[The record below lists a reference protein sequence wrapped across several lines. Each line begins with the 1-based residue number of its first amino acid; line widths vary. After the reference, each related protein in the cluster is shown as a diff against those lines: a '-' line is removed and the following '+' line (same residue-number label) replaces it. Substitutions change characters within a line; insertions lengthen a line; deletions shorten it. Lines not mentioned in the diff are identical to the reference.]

1 MGLSTVQRVSIVIG
15 CPVQQQVAADEAAAA
30 AAAKVRFTQISH
42 TDTK

>member
-30 AAAKVRFTQISH
+30 AKVRFTQISH